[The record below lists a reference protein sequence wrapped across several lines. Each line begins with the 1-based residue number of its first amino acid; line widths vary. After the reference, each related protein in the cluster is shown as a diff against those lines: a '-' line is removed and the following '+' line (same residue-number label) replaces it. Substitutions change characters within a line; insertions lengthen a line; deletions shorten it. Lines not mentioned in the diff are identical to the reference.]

1 MSWRTELD
9 SLKRRA
15 STQTQST
22 TADAR
27 KILDLLGGTP
37 DVRKVTEEHLSRFH
51 AGMEAAAAANSFASV
66 TTHGW
71 RLSLSRVATS
81 DSGHMWHL
89 SASLHPKGRSST
101 VNDWKMLGHFAM
113 HLGAPKDPMI
123 MPEAPTGVVH
133 WQWPEAA

>member
-1 MSWRTELD
+1 MNWRAELD

-22 TADAR
+22 TVDAR
-27 KILDLLGGTP
+27 RILDLLGRTP
-37 DVRKVTEEHLSRFH
+37 DVRRVTEEHLAQFY
-51 AGMEAAAAANSFASV
+51 AGMEAAAGNFASV
-66 TTHGW
+66 TSHGW

-81 DSGHMWHL
+81 DGGPTWHL
-89 SASLHPKGRSST
+89 SASLHPRGRSST

-123 MPEAPTGVVH
+123 IPEDPAGVVH
-133 WQWPEAA
+133 WQWQEAA